1 MTSLSN
7 NKVGKK
13 IAFLDD
19 EVDGDEIVIRGAIK
33 KSSLKGVHEYLNSED
48 DEILEK
54 DDDSDI

>member
-1 MTSLSN
+1 MSN

-19 EVDGDEIVIRGAIK
+19 EVDGDEIVIKGAIK
-33 KSSLKGVHEYLNSED
+33 KSSLKGVHEYLHSEE

-54 DDDSDI
+54 DDESDN

>member
-1 MTSLSN
+1 M
-7 NKVGKK
+7 
-13 IAFLDD
+13 DD

-54 DDDSDI
+54 DDESDNQRSKPRKSSI